1 MNCIWCG
8 TKGGFVNRLI
18 INLVGD
24 DEAIYECEWCSLK
37 ISVDL
42 LKKGVDW
49 DD

>member
-1 MNCIWCG
+1 MMCIWCG
-8 TKGGFVNRLI
+8 SKGGFVNRLI
-18 INLVGD
+18 INLVGED
-24 DEAIYECEWCSLK
+24 AAIYECEWCSLK

>member
-1 MNCIWCG
+1 MMCVWCG

-37 ISVDL
+37 IEVEL
-42 LKKGVDW
+42 LKEGAGF